1 MACSRRRALEE
12 APAARYSCVVEPTL
26 SVQVAFYGALRPI
39 VGGHLLAVPVPR
51 PATLGRLLEVVLARV
66 PGLRPE
72 LVDAAGQPHRYVH
85 LFVNGRDHPYLPDQL
100 DTLLGPQDR
109 VDIFP
114 ATAGG
119 SAS

>member
-1 MACSRRRALEE
+1 
-12 APAARYSCVVEPTL
+12 V
-26 SVQVAFYGALRPI
+26 SVQVAFYGPLRPI
-39 VGGHLLAVPVPR
+39 VGVHKLTLAVPQ
-51 PATLGRLLEVVLARV
+51 PATLGRLLEVVLERV
-66 PGLRPE
+66 PTLRPE

-100 DTLLGPQDR
+100 ETLLGPQDR